1 MFYCLCVYYIP
12 FIIFK
17 SYGVFIDGK
26 CCFNCDICRNVGIS
40 ARIGCRIV
48 APFDKMVAFIRYGFY
63 LSTVTSVLYCLCC
76 IARDSPI
83 LTYGV
88 G

>member
-48 APFDKMVAFIRYGFY
+48 APFDKMVAFIRVRLLPEYRHFRA
-63 LSTVTSVLYCLCC
+63 LLFVLH
-76 IARDSPI
+76 RPR
-83 LTYGV
+83 
-88 G
+88 